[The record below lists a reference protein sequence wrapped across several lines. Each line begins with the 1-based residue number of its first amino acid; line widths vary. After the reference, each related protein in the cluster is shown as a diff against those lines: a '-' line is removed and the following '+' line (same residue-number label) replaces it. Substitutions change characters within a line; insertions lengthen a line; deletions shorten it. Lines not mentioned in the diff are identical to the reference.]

1 MPKDGVKQTLIE
13 IDSLDFEEQMN
24 KAEVPKKSQGGE
36 EMQEIK
42 QQEIKQQA
50 TTTNL

>member
-13 IDSLDFEEQMN
+13 IDSLDIDEQMN
-24 KAEVPKKSQGGE
+24 KAELPKKSQAGE

-42 QQEIKQQA
+42 QQEIKQQ
-50 TTTNL
+50 TTTTTL